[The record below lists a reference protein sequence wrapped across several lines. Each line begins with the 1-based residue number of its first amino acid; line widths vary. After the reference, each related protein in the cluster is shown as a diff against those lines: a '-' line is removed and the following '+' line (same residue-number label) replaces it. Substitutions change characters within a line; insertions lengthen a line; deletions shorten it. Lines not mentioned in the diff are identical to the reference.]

1 VQNKLPDDIKK
12 EIEKII
18 DGLQCP
24 KDFKCYKS
32 GFELVCSAKDIGI
45 ASFLECL
52 ERKTK
57 ECKFS
62 FPFGH
67 TYICECPLRIY
78 LAKKMKIS
86 AE

>member
-1 VQNKLPDDIKK
+1 MQKKLPDDIKK

-32 GFELVCSAKDIGI
+32 GFELLCSAKDIGI

-52 ERKTK
+52 EKK
-57 ECKFS
+57 PEQCKFS
-62 FPFGH
+62 FPFGLI
-67 TYICECPLRIY
+67 YLCECPLRIY
-78 LAKKMKIS
+78 LAKKMKKS
-86 AE
+86 LE